1 MYKFTTYLIREM
13 WCVQEVQVVRK
24 PSEKLGLSIQGG
36 SGSPV
41 GPPVDP
47 ADEGVF
53 VSKVNYYS

>member
-1 MYKFTTYLIREM
+1 
-13 WCVQEVQVVRK
+13 VVRK

-41 GPPVDP
+41 GPPLDP

-53 VSKVNYYS
+53 ISKVNYYSYTEL